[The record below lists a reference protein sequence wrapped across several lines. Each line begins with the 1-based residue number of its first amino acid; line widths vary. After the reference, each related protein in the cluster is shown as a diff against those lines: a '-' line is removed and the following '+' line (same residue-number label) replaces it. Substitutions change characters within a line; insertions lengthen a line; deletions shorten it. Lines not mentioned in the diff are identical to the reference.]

1 MLLHCRGRRLPWPP
15 AWVGFVRARC
25 LRERCLHGAGL
36 RALGVPPWA
45 SIRTKQRTMRRLLSI
60 DAARAGEKI
69 ESRECWQPD
78 RCEIWHLTWGNE
90 EPRKIGHSGMP
101 QAKRPNPKATSHSS
115 HFWPK
120 VDKSASCAR
129 SRSLHAL
136 ERRRNQ
142 AGPIGQAHQAGPIRQ
157 APSGGPHQT
166 GPSGKPQ
173 LSAQMQLF
181 GPKILASNTGSD
193 S

>member
-129 SRSLHAL
+129 SSVPSCARTPKESGRPH
-136 ERRRNQ
+136 R
-142 AGPIGQAHQAGPIRQ
+142 AGPSGRPHQTGPIRRAPSDRPIRQ
-157 APSGGPHQT
+157 AP
-166 GPSGKPQ
+166 
-173 LSAQMQLF
+173 AF
-181 GPKILASNTGSD
+181 GANAAVWPENPCIEYGF
-193 S
+193 